1 MDNLPKR
8 IQAVLFINGEPVAID
23 RLAKILGGDKTR
35 IRQAAEEL
43 DQKLSGTALTL
54 VWKGDS
60 LQLVTR
66 SEFAKDVETLVKEEV
81 SRDISRAA
89 AETIA
94 IVAYR
99 GPVTRM
105 DIDYIRG
112 VNSSYTLRNLLVRGL
127 IERKTNPKDGRTYV
141 YQTSLEFLKFLGLNK
156 TEDLPQYSE
165 FVKKM
170 DEFLS
175 AKPPETC
182 YVIFF
187 CLLCW
192 FFWPALTFPSHF

>member
-1 MDNLPKR
+1 MNNMDNLPKR

-175 AKPPETC
+175 AKPPET
-182 YVIFF
+182 
-187 CLLCW
+187 
-192 FFWPALTFPSHF
+192 